1 MTHWKWIKLMK
12 GKWATKNVW
21 NIYEIH
27 ELDRDGHW
35 TRPVLRAFSV
45 RNGQLVP
52 FKPSIDVISFVQVA
66 EINFWPIPTIEN
78 MKYQYE
84 LILFHFISFHF
95 RWFRC
100 FTELQ
105 SKMHCQASAQVKIS
119 ISFCLLL
126 SIQSA
131 RSTDRQHWKSDK
143 MTCPSQTLEEKI
155 NLHDKMHQISNL
167 S

>member
-52 FKPSIDVISFVQVA
+52 FNLTWFPLFKLQRSTFGPSLPSKIWN
-66 EINFWPIPTIEN
+66 INMNWFC
-78 MKYQYE
+78 
-84 LILFHFISFHF
+84 FISFHF
-95 RWFRC
+95 IFVDFVVSPNCSQRC
-100 FTELQ
+100 IVKHLLKWRFQ
-105 SKMHCQASAQVKIS
+105 SLFVYC
-119 ISFCLLL
+119 F
-126 SIQSA
+126 
-131 RSTDRQHWKSDK
+131 
-143 MTCPSQTLEEKI
+143 P
-155 NLHDKMHQISNL
+155 SNL
-167 S
+167 LARLTDNIENPIKWHVRHRLLKRK